1 MTLSSFTP
9 KRARRLWIALGL
21 NVVIVAVQLGFG
33 FAAHSLGL
41 LADAGHNFTDVAA
54 VGTSLIAVQWA
65 MRSPT
70 ERRSFGYHRGTIL
83 AALTNSLS
91 ILAITIVIGFEA
103 IRRLLHPSHVHGG
116 IVVAVA
122 LGAALINGVAALALR
137 EGHTDHAHSEGAGQH
152 ETRDLNMRSALLHMV
167 GDAVASV
174 GVAIAGAVILI
185 TGRFF
190 WLDSAASLAIG
201 LLIAWQAIKL
211 LVQAISVLLESTPS
225 DVDLRELTKF
235 MADLQ
240 GIEAVHDLH
249 VWSLSSEVRALSAH
263 LVLDGD
269 PTLRQ
274 AQVIGDRVKS
284 ALGDRFSIAHATL
297 ELEGEHCND
306 GTDDCAMGE
315 VTPAQRHRRL

>member
-1 MTLSSFTP
+1 MTMSGFNP
-9 KRARRLWIALGL
+9 RRARRLWIALGL
-21 NVVIVAVQLGFG
+21 NVVIVAVQLVFG
-33 FAAHSLGL
+33 FASHSLGL

-65 MRSPT
+65 MRRPT

-91 ILAITIVIGFEA
+91 ILAITVVIGFEA
-103 IRRLLHPSHVHGG
+103 IRRFLHPHPVEGG

-122 LGAALINGVAALALR
+122 LGAAVINTVAALALR
-137 EGHTDHAHSEGAGQH
+137 EGHAGHDHGPSGGGHEAG
-152 ETRDLNMRSALLHMV
+152 DLNMRSALLHMV
-167 GDAVASV
+167 GDAVASI
-174 GVAIAGAVILI
+174 GVAAAGAVILI
-185 TGRFF
+185 TGRFY
-190 WLDSAASLAIG
+190 WLDPLVSLGIG

-211 LVQAISVLLESTPS
+211 LMQAISVLLESTPT
-225 DVDLRELTKF
+225 DVDLR
-235 MADLQ
+235 DLSAFIAGLP
-240 GIEAVHDLH
+240 GIETVHDVH

-263 LVLDGD
+263 LVLVGD

-274 AQVIGDRVKS
+274 AQVIGERVKS

-306 GTDDCAMGE
+306 GDDDCAMDE
-315 VTPAQRHRRL
+315 VQSTPKHRH

>member
-1 MTLSSFTP
+1 MTTRNLNR
-9 KRARRLWIALGL
+9 KRTRRLWLALGL
-21 NVVIVAVQLGFG
+21 NIVIVAVQVVFG
-33 FAAHSLGL
+33 FLSHSLGL

-65 MRSPT
+65 MRRPT

-103 IRRLLHPSHVHGG
+103 IRRFLHPHHVEGG

-122 LGAALINGVAALALR
+122 LGAALINTVAALALR
-137 EGHTDHAHSEGAGQH
+137 EGHAGHDHGAHDAEPGPG
-152 ETRDLNMRSALLHMV
+152 DLNMRSALLHMV

-174 GVAIAGAVILI
+174 GVAVAGAIILI
-185 TGRFF
+185 TGGFY
-190 WLDSAASLAIG
+190 WLDPLVSLGIG

-211 LVQAISVLLESTPS
+211 LVQAVSVLLESTPS
-225 DVDLRELTKF
+225 DVDVRALTTF
-235 MADLQ
+235 MAELP
-240 GIEAVHDLH
+240 GIETVHDVH

-263 LVLDGD
+263 LVLEGD

-284 ALGDRFSIAHATL
+284 ALVDRFAIAHATL
-297 ELEGEHCND
+297 DLECDHCND
-306 GTDDCAMGE
+306 GDDDCAMDE
-315 VTPAQRHRRL
+315 ATPAARYRHP